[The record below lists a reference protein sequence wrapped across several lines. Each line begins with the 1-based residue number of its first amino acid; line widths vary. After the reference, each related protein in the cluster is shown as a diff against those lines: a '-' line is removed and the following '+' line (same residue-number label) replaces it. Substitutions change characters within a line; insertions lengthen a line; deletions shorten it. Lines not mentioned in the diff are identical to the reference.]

1 VTRKGELVPQCHPL
15 EGCITCGDE
24 GVPMR
29 VLKVDAVRT
38 LAVCADAQGAASEV
52 DLGLMGRVAPGDVL
66 LVHAGVA
73 LAPLE
78 PEAVA

>member
-1 VTRKGELVPQCHPL
+1 
-15 EGCITCGDE
+15 
-24 GVPMR
+24 
-29 VLKVDAVRT
+29 
-38 LAVCADAQGAASEV
+38 
-52 DLGLMGRVAPGDVL
+52 MGRVAPGDVL